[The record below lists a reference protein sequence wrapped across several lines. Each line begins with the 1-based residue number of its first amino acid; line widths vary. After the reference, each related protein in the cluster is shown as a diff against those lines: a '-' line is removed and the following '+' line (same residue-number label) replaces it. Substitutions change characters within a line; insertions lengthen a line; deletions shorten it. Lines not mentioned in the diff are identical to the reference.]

1 LSGILTQ
8 CYFCELR
15 GMFQADFNL
24 KLFDPVATL
33 SGAELGAQKDNR
45 REQARLLKNS
55 RFQKSAEFWG

>member
-1 LSGILTQ
+1 
-8 CYFCELR
+8 
-15 GMFQADFNL
+15 MFQADFNL

-45 REQARLLKNS
+45 RKQARLLKNS